1 MINYR
6 TFDITV
12 NVGSLNALQA
22 ENLVAEYVASIM
34 KFVTKSLLD

>member
-12 NVGSLNALQA
+12 NVGSLNAPQA